1 MHTTAAA
8 PHAPRVSVD
17 RWPSEA
23 HETLDAPATVEM
35 SSAGGDAEGA
45 P

>member
-23 HETLDAPATVEM
+23 HETLDAPAAAET
-35 SSAGGDAEGA
+35 SSAEDDAEGA